1 MKYNDYIQPSERD
14 YKLMKQNYDELINNE
29 TADLEEILNKM
40 QNQWNNLKA
49 DNVDGKYDEI
59 LDKLQGNIDELSGII
74 ENNKSN
80 IFGNNITPNIP
91 IPLRPKLKKLDTDTA
106 ISPTRSWDEMRAHS
120 PSQTLPSRD
129 TNLDD
134 IIGTPSDIIGD
145 ILSPSP
151 ALPNDTNSPS
161 TSPTPSPITP
171 SLPNM
176 NDGTNQAPNTP
187 SNETSNNTG
196 DNLTSEDADNSST
209 ITPSEPTP
217 TTPIQNDNTNTLKRN
232 SPMQSNALFT
242 TFKRFNVNL
251 NRIFSHSY
259 KSQKKGATRDTQNS
273 TNYDKQKSTIYS
285 QNRYHHSYRPEG
297 CLPPVIFYDNQ
308 VDIIRLMLLYLMLR
322 PNCKYMSRI
331 AKLTNEQFDILL
343 GLKAI

>member
-1 MKYNDYIQPSERD
+1 MKYNDYIEPSERD

-106 ISPTRSWDEMRAHS
+106 ISPIRSWDEMSAHS
-120 PSQTLPSRD
+120 PSQTLPNTD

-134 IIGTPSDIIGD
+134 IINIPSDPIGD
-145 ILSPSP
+145 IISPSP

-161 TSPTPSPITP
+161 ISPAPSSPISP

-176 NDGTNQAPNTP
+176 NDDNQAPNT
-187 SNETSNNTG
+187 NTP
-196 DNLTSEDADNSST
+196 TK
-209 ITPSEPTP
+209 PTP
-217 TTPIQNDNTNTLKRN
+217 TTPIQNDNAQNSTNTLKRN

-251 NRIFSHSY
+251 NRIFRHSY
-259 KSQKKGATRDTQNS
+259 KSQKRTQNNS
-273 TNYDKQKSTIYS
+273 IYKDKKCTLYT
-285 QNRYHHSYRPEG
+285 QNRYHHSYRPDA

-308 VDIIRLMLLYLMLR
+308 IDIIRLMLLYLMLR

-331 AKLTNEQFDILL
+331 AKLTNEQFDILI
-343 GLKAI
+343 GLKTI